1 MAQPSTKK
9 SSRTRKRTSKS
20 TVKKE
25 VESKEVGRFISVKDI
40 TRRESQPRRYFN
52 EAKLEQLAESI
63 QKHGVLEPLIVRP
76 LDDGT
81 YEIVA
86 GERRYRAAQA
96 AGLTEV
102 PIVIRELD
110 EQQAFELALLENL
123 QRDDLNPIDET
134 EGMLEL
140 LCQTLGLDRE
150 GVISLLNQ
158 AANAKRRDQ
167 KLTDSVKGQLDK
179 ADEIFQT
186 VGRQGRESFRT
197 NRLPLLNLPDDVL
210 EVLRGGELEYTKA
223 KAIARVDNSDD
234 RKELMEQA
242 IKERWSLSEVKQRIK
257 ELLQGI
263 QSSEQ
268 TSKNLQ
274 DEFRSVLKVKS
285 SAWTDNDKRQK
296 IESLLDELKKVLN
309 V

>member
-1 MAQPSTKK
+1 MAQTSTKK
-9 SSRTRKRTSKS
+9 SPRTRTRTSKS
-20 TVKKE
+20 AAKKK

-40 TRRESQPRRYFN
+40 TPLENQPRRYFN
-52 EAKLEQLAESI
+52 EDKLNQLTESI
-63 QKHGVLEPLIVRP
+63 RKHGVLEPLIVRP

-81 YEIVA
+81 YELVA

-102 PIVIRELD
+102 PIIIRELD

-140 LCQTLGLDRE
+140 LCQTLELDRD

-167 KLTDSVKGQLDK
+167 ELTDSVKRQLDTV
-179 ADEIFQT
+179 DEIFQT

-197 NRLPLLNLPDDVL
+197 NRLPLLNLPEDVL

-223 KAIARVDNSDD
+223 KAIAKLDSSEDRVA
-234 RKELMEQA
+234 LMEQA
-242 IKERWSLSEVKQRIK
+242 IAER
-257 ELLQGI
+257 
-263 QSSEQ
+263 
-268 TSKNLQ
+268 
-274 DEFRSVLKVKS
+274 
-285 SAWTDNDKRQK
+285 
-296 IESLLDELKKVLN
+296 
-309 V
+309 